1 MQPKLAHQS
10 ETQRIY
16 TKNTLKKLKES
27 DVSFLDLNFKT
38 VDFEF
43 DIYGPTFSLNLDS
56 TVFQVGK
63 CRKGLVPKAL
73 LDTLEHHRSPRA
85 RIKWTRHVE
94 QCQRRLYKGE
104 DCQGKMR
111 KWSWPMKRCLGP
123 GKCFCWEDMLGH
135 NSFSG
140 QSGKPREAK
149 TSYAGMGN
157 SHGWS
162 VKMRRPGAR
171 DQETRGGK
179 RGRCLCLSYCS
190 PVSPGLSVSQCLRT
204 QSAPIPAV
212 AHLLRLLFLVTT
224 ESYSA
229 TVKYIALLSPSFSS
243 ERPPPPWQRERWK
256 LTDFNL
262 VGREGGR

>member
-171 DQETRGGK
+171 DQETREGGKGAVSLSQLLLSCLSWSQCLSVSQDTIGPNSSRGSLIAPLVFGHNWVVLSHCQVYCTSEPQLLIREATPTLTEREMKVDRLQFGGK
-179 RGRCLCLSYCS
+179 RG
-190 PVSPGLSVSQCLRT
+190 
-204 QSAPIPAV
+204 
-212 AHLLRLLFLVTT
+212 
-224 ESYSA
+224 
-229 TVKYIALLSPSFSS
+229 
-243 ERPPPPWQRERWK
+243 W
-256 LTDFNL
+256 
-262 VGREGGR
+262 